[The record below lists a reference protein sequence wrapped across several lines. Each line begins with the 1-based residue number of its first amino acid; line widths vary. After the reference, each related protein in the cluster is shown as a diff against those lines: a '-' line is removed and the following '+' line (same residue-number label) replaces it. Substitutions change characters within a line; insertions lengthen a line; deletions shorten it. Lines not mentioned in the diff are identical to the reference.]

1 MKRLLLCAVI
11 LASAGILSMGG
22 PNLMQAAEGTTKEGA
37 TQAPKEGDSQG
48 PASKVIGVKP
58 ASEGSKK
65 EVEEQKKVEK
75 PDKKPA
81 GCKGGMLTMGVGC

>member
-11 LASAGILSMGG
+11 LASVGIFSMGG
-22 PNLMQAAEGTTKEGA
+22 PNLLQAEEGA
-37 TQAPKEGDSQG
+37 TKEGDSQT
-48 PASKVIGVKP
+48 PASKFIGEKP

-75 PDKKPA
+75 SDKKPA